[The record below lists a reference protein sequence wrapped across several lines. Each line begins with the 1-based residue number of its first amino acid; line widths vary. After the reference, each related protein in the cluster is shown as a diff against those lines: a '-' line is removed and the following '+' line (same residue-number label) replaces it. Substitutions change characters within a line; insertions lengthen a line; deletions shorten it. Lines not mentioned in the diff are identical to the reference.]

1 MPRHETGQEID
12 KHNIMDQNRVNIA
25 ARMLSW
31 ARERS
36 GRPDTYF
43 AEHFPK
49 FDAWER
55 GESLPT
61 LKQVEAFAKAT
72 YTPVGYL
79 FLSAPPD
86 EPLPIPDFRTLGDR
100 PMAQPSPNLL
110 ETIYACQQRQAWYQE
125 FARVTGEPP
134 RAFVGSVSTADSV
147 ESVAAAMRTA
157 LGFDLEARRACPTW
171 TDALRR
177 FIEQADELGVL
188 VMCSGVVRNNTHRP
202 LAPEEFRGFAL
213 ADPLAPLVFINGKD
227 TKAAQMFTL
236 AHELAHIWIGQS
248 ALSDA
253 GAYAVP
259 DHAVEAWCNRVAAE
273 LLAPLQL
280 VREEFR
286 RNEELDVEVRRLARR
301 FKVSTLVALR
311 RIFDAGG
318 ITRANFQEA
327 YGEENA
333 RLRAA
338 MPKSSGGGDF
348 YLTQAA
354 RVSKRFARAL
364 IASALEGHTLYRDAF
379 QMLGVVKVETF
390 NEMGRSV
397 GVLV

>member
-1 MPRHETGQEID
+1 MEPGQQKNE
-12 KHNIMDQNRVNIA
+12 HGVMEQNRVNIA
-25 ARMLSW
+25 ARMLRW

-55 GESLPT
+55 GETLPT
-61 LKQVEAFAKAT
+61 LKQVEALAKAT

-86 EPLPIPDFRTLGDR
+86 EALPIPDFRTLGDR

-110 ETIYACQQRQAWYQE
+110 ETVYACQQRQAWYQE
-125 FARVTGEPP
+125 FARVTGEAP

-147 ESVAAAMRTA
+147 ESVASAMRTA

-202 LAPEEFRGFAL
+202 LDPEEFRGFAL

-286 RNEELDVEVRRLARR
+286 GDEELAAEVRRLARR
-301 FKVSTLVALR
+301 FKVSTLVVLR
-311 RIFDAGG
+311 RVFDADG
-318 ITRANFQEA
+318 ITRAEFQEA
-327 YGEENA
+327 YREEVA

-338 MPKSSGGGDF
+338 MSKSSGGGDF

-364 IASALEGHTLYRDAF
+364 VVSTMEGHTLYRDAF
-379 QMLGVVKVETF
+379 QMLGVAKVETF
-390 NEMGRSV
+390 NEMGRNV
-397 GVLV
+397 GVYA